1 MQHVNVVLYNNFT
14 ALDAFGPVEV
24 LNRIEDYKIC
34 FVSLNGGLITNEQN
48 IRIETEPMSVIE
60 DGGILLIPGG
70 WGSCDQVDNKAF
82 LEAIQAAA
90 ENPNSC

>member
-34 FVSLNGGLITNEQN
+34 FVSLNGGLIL
-48 IRIETEPMSVIE
+48 MSKTFVSKRNQCRSLRMVE
-60 DGGILLIPGG
+60 F
-70 WGSCDQVDNKAF
+70 S
-82 LEAIQAAA
+82 
-90 ENPNSC
+90 

>member
-24 LNRIEDYKIC
+24 LNRIEDYKIR

-48 IRIETEPMSVIE
+48 IRIGTEPMSVI
-60 DGGILLIPGG
+60 
-70 WGSCDQVDNKAF
+70 
-82 LEAIQAAA
+82 
-90 ENPNSC
+90 